1 MAMTYA
7 VRLESV
13 NKVYGGGRNAVRA
26 LDDVSIALPRGTFT
40 AIMGP
45 SGSGK
50 STFLHCASGLD
61 RSTSGRVWLG
71 ETELSRL
78 KEEQLTVLRRE
89 RVGFVFQAYNLLD
102 ALTVEQ
108 NVTMPFRLADRP
120 VPYDRLRA
128 ALAQVGLAD
137 RHDHYPGQLSGGQR
151 QRVAVARALIHEP
164 EAVFADE
171 PTGALD
177 TRTGRQIL
185 ELLRRIVDDLRQT
198 VVMVTHDP
206 VAASYADTV
215 VFLADG
221 KLAGDMSKP
230 TPERVADRMTRLGEW

>member
-1 MAMTYA
+1 
-7 VRLESV
+7 
-13 NKVYGGGRNAVRA
+13 
-26 LDDVSIALPRGTFT
+26 
-40 AIMGP
+40 
-45 SGSGK
+45 
-50 STFLHCASGLD
+50 
-61 RSTSGRVWLG
+61 
-71 ETELSRL
+71 
-78 KEEQLTVLRRE
+78 
-89 RVGFVFQAYNLLD
+89 
-102 ALTVEQ
+102 
-108 NVTMPFRLADRP
+108 
-120 VPYDRLRA
+120 
-128 ALAQVGLAD
+128 
-137 RHDHYPGQLSGGQR
+137 
-151 QRVAVARALIHEP
+151 VAVARALIHEP

-185 ELLRRIVDDLRQT
+185 ELLRRIVDDLHQT